1 MIDLQNEN
9 LEELELAI
17 AIERNRRMTEALR
30 AKKNVAVVTLQ
41 SGFSG
46 GPGVPAYCVGECK
59 AGEPTGDG
67 STWGDDYFL
76 FSDWPNGKSMWLVPP
91 HRVGAMLRLA

>member
-1 MIDLQNEN
+1 MIDLLNEN
-9 LEELELAI
+9 LEDLEQAI

-30 AKKNVAVVTLQ
+30 ANKNVRVITLH

-46 GPGVPAYCVGECK
+46 GPGVPAYCVGESK

-76 FSDWPNGKSMWLVPP
+76 FSDRPNGQSIWLLTPN
-91 HRVGAMLRLA
+91 RLGAMLRLA